1 MMWTVRDDSVDQS
14 GDVNLPV
21 VRAVNRWFVC
31 DSVTWGGYRYRTL
44 SWMMGGGMPQNPT
57 CQRVNVT
64 RVFVDEAVVGVV
76 VPDGGR

>member
-1 MMWTVRDDSVDQS
+1 MMWTGNDDSVDQS
-14 GDVNLPV
+14 GN
-21 VRAVNRWFVC
+21 RAINRWFIC

-57 CQRVNVT
+57 CQGVNVT
-64 RVFVDEAVVGVV
+64 RVFVDETVVRVF